1 MFDTLPEQPADALL
15 ALIGLYRADP
25 RPQKLDLGVGVYR
38 DDSGVTPIMAAVKA
52 AEKVLLE
59 TRTTKAYLGPE
70 GDPVYTDLLK
80 SIVFG
85 KDPGRRVAGIQTPGG
100 TGAVRLAA
108 DLVAL
113 ARPDAKILYGA
124 PTWPNHLQILNA
136 TRLKAVSHPYFDVKT
151 QTLNVA
157 SLVAAIEGASAGDVV
172 LLHGCCHNPTGGELE
187 PADWQT
193 VLKALQET
201 GVVPLVDFAYHGLG
215 KGLEG
220 DAYGV
225 RLLMDNLDEVMVA
238 YSCDKNFGLYRDRV
252 GALYVKARDE
262 RAASAVMSNLAAFGR
277 VSLVDAAGSRGGHR
291 PHHSG
296 RRPTDAHLA
305 RRDRPHGCPRPGSA
319 CRIGGRRIWTQGA
332 RDADRHVL
340 DAGAGARSGA
350 GFAQGSRR
358 LHGRFGPHQCRRSSR
373 PRHSGFRNGAQGG
386 RISGR
391 LT

>member
-80 SIVFG
+80 QIVFG
-85 KDPGRRVAGIQTPGG
+85 KDPGGRVAGIQTPGG

-124 PTWPNHLQILNA
+124 PTWPNHLQILTA
-136 TRLKAVSHPYFDVKT
+136 TRLKAVPHPYFDVKT
-151 QTLNVA
+151 QRVNVA

-187 PADWQT
+187 PSDWQT

-201 GVVPLVDFAYHGLG
+201 GVVPLIDFAYHGLG

-220 DAYGV
+220 DAYGA
-225 RLLMDNLDEVMVA
+225 RLLTDNLDEVMVA
-238 YSCDKNFGLYRDRV
+238 YSCDKNFGLYRERV
-252 GALYVKARDE
+252 GALYVKARNE
-262 RAASAVMSNLAAFGR
+262 KAASVVMSNLAAFSR
-277 VSLVDAAGSRGGHR
+277 VSWSMPPDHGAAIVRTILEDAQLTRVWREEIDRMGARVRGVRAALAAAGPGLKAHETQTGMFSTLALTPEQVLALRKDHAVYMAG
-291 PHHSG
+291 SG
-296 RRPTDAHLA
+296 RINVAGLHT
-305 RRDRPHGCPRPGSA
+305 RDIPAFVTALKTVGYPV
-319 CRIGGRRIWTQGA
+319 
-332 RDADRHVL
+332 D
-340 DAGAGARSGA
+340 
-350 GFAQGSRR
+350 
-358 LHGRFGPHQCRRSSR
+358 
-373 PRHSGFRNGAQGG
+373 
-386 RISGR
+386 
-391 LT
+391 